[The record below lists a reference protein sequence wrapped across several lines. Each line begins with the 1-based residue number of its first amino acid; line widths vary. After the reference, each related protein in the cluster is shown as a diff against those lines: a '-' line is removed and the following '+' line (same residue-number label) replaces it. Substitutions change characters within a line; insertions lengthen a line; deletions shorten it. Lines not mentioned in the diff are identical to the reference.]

1 MFLTQLLSLIGIA
14 VALATLPLLAEIL
27 ILSVAALLPAAGV
40 RDEDRGSG
48 LVPLTVLVPA
58 HNEQTLIG
66 RCIRSVL
73 DSGGSAVD
81 VLVVAHNCTDATAE
95 RAQAAG
101 ARVLALNDPERTGKG
116 CALSHGFAA
125 TLVGPS
131 HAVLVID
138 ADSVIDLGLIATVKR
153 SLLAGAR
160 ALQCRYEVSGLQDSR
175 RTKLT
180 TFAFYAFNVIRPRGR
195 AHLGLSAGILGNGF
209 ALHRDVLTQVP
220 YSAHSIVEDLEYHL
234 ALVRA
239 NIRVEFID
247 TAVVR
252 GEMPVTSKSA
262 RAQRARW
269 EGGRLRVMK
278 HWAPR
283 LLVDVASGRVR
294 LMEPLLDLLAL
305 PLSSEVALL
314 LVAACLPFTWLRVYV
329 LGASAIL
336 LLHLI
341 VAAVSGPGLWE
352 TVKILSS
359 APDYILWK
367 VWIFPEIWRASR
379 ANAAWV
385 RTARESPADSQ

>member
-1 MFLTQLLSLIGIA
+1 MFLTQLLSLIGIT
-14 VALATLPLLAEIL
+14 VVLATLPALAELL
-27 ILSVAALLPAAGV
+27 ILSVAALLPAARG
-40 RDEDRGSG
+40 RDDDGGWG
-48 LVPLTVLVPA
+48 LAPLTVVVPA

-73 DSGGSAVD
+73 DSGRSAVD

-116 CALSHGFAA
+116 CALSYGFAA
-125 TLVGPS
+125 TLAGPS

-138 ADSVIDLGLIATVKR
+138 ADSVIDLGLIAAVKR
-153 SLLAGAR
+153 ALLAGAR

-195 AHLGLSAGILGNGF
+195 ARLGLSAGILGNGF

-262 RAQRARW
+262 TAQRARW

-283 LLVDVASGRVR
+283 LLVDVVSGRVR
-294 LMEPLLDLLAL
+294 LLEPLLDLLAL

-329 LGASAIL
+329 LGASATL

-367 VWIFPEIWRASR
+367 VWLFPEIWRASR
-379 ANAAWV
+379 ANAVWV
-385 RTARESPADSQ
+385 RTARESSADGQ